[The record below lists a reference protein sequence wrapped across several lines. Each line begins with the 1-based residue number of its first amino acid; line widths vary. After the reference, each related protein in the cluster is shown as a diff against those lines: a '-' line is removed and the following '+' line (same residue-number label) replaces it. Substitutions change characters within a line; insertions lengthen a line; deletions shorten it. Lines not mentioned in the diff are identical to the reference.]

1 MLGLGHGN
9 ISHAPFFVKRGE
21 IMVYFLICML
31 SIPNSE
37 GMKNLKVDED
47 YTSFFKANPSLLSE
61 PGVKVIQTPGETTVI
76 SIGYAEIKTKNSVG
90 KLNAE
95 KIATMKARASIV
107 GDRKGIRVYEKK
119 ELVENSQVV
128 NENGIENFSSPR
140 HFETFLDNTKGF
152 GYASSDLKD
161 LYLSREQM
169 ASLRTSSVMTQDE
182 LLHFRK

>member
-1 MLGLGHGN
+1 VLGKGHGN
-9 ISHAPFFVKRGE
+9 ISHAPFFVKRSE
-21 IMVYFLICML
+21 IMVCFLICML

-61 PGVKVIQTPGETTVI
+61 PGVKVIQTPGETKVI

-128 NENGIENFSSPR
+128 KENGIEKGKSVSELTQVNE
-140 HFETFLDNTKGF
+140 ETISGAIKG
-152 GYASSDLKD
+152 
-161 LYLSREQM
+161 
-169 ASLRTSSVMTQDE
+169 SSVVARWVSEDDGV
-182 LLHFRK
+182 LFVAVLIGIAK

>member
-1 MLGLGHGN
+1 
-9 ISHAPFFVKRGE
+9 
-21 IMVYFLICML
+21 MVYFLICML

-61 PGVKVIQTPGETTVI
+61 PGVKVIQTPGETKVI
-76 SIGYAEIKTKNSVG
+76 SIGYAEIKTKNLVG

-119 ELVENSQVV
+119 ELVENSQVIK
-128 NENGIENFSSPR
+128 ENGIEKGKSVSELTQVNA
-140 HFETFLDNTKGF
+140 ETISGAIKG
-152 GYASSDLKD
+152 
-161 LYLSREQM
+161 
-169 ASLRTSSVMTQDE
+169 SSVVARWVSEDDGV
-182 LLHFRK
+182 LFVAVLIGIKK